1 MTHGPQKTLISVQS
15 YFATIYILPK
25 RPHVKTSQ
33 MLKNAIPLLGGAL
46 IIGLPRM
53 AHR

>member
-1 MTHGPQKTLISVQS
+1 MTHGPQKTLISAQS
-15 YFATIYILPK
+15 YFATIYILIK

-33 MLKNAIPLLGGAL
+33 MPKNAIPHLGGAL
-46 IIGLPRM
+46 TSDLPRM